1 MTFDTDTR
9 IPSDEKPTLFIIT
22 GLSGSGK
29 STAMT
34 AFEDAGYYCVDNMP
48 VKLLPVL
55 LETPPVTDETPAGV
69 TCVMDIREKGF
80 LSHYKDVFQVMRHT
94 GQPFQLLFFEAE
106 EPVLIQRYSQ
116 TRRQHPLAMGK
127 SLVESI
133 RIEKQQLDP
142 LRKEADQLIDTT
154 RMNVHELKAMVRG
167 IADRGKRYRAMRILL
182 MSFGFKYGIPLNSD
196 LVMDVRFLPNPFF
209 VPELKALDGRNRTLR
224 CYVFQEAESTEF
236 LERYGAFLVGLIPLY
251 EREGKSYLTISI
263 GCTGGRHR
271 SVAVCEELHER
282 LRSAF
287 PGMTFDI
294 IHRDIEQDV

>member
-1 MTFDTDTR
+1 V
-9 IPSDEKPTLFIIT
+9 EKPALFIIT

-80 LSHYKDVFQVMRHT
+80 LSHYKDVFQMLRRT
-94 GQPFQLLFFEAE
+94 GQPFQLLFFEAD

-127 SLVESI
+127 GLVESI
-133 RIEKQQLDP
+133 RIEKQQLEP

-167 IADRGKRYRAMRILL
+167 IADRGKSSKTMRILL

-209 VPELKALDGRNRTLR
+209 VPELKALDGRDRTLQR
-224 CYVFQEAESTEF
+224 YVFQEAESTEF
-236 LERYGAFLVGLIPLY
+236 LERYGAFLVRLIPLY

-271 SVAVCEELHER
+271 SVAVCEELYER

-287 PGMTFDI
+287 PAMTIDI
-294 IHRDIEQDV
+294 MHRDIEQEV

>member
-1 MTFDTDTR
+1 MTFDTDNR
-9 IPSDEKPTLFIIT
+9 IPTDGKPTLFIIT

-48 VKLLPVL
+48 VRLLPVL
-55 LETPPVTDETPAGV
+55 LETPLVQDEMPAGV

-80 LSHYKDVFQVMRHT
+80 PAHYKEVFQELRRT

-106 EPVLIQRYSQ
+106 EPVLIQRFSQ
-116 TRRQHPLAMGK
+116 TRRQHPLSVGK
-127 SLVESI
+127 SLIESI
-133 RIEKQQLDP
+133 RTERKQLEP

-167 IADRGKRYRAMRILL
+167 IADRGKNDKVMRILL

-209 VPELKALDGRNRTLR
+209 VSELKALDGRDRILR
-224 CYVFQEAESTEF
+224 SYVFQEAESIAF
-236 LERYGAFLVGLIPLY
+236 LEQYGALLKGLIPLY

-271 SVAVCEELHER
+271 SVAVCEELYER
-282 LRSAF
+282 LRGEF
-287 PGMTFDI
+287 PDMTIDI
-294 IHRDIEQDV
+294 MHRDIEQEI

>member
-9 IPSDEKPTLFIIT
+9 TPFDEKPTLFIIT

-29 STAMT
+29 STAMA

-48 VKLLPVL
+48 VKLLPAL
-55 LETPPVTDETPAGV
+55 LETPQINDEKPAGL

-80 LSHYKDVFQVMRHT
+80 LSHYKEVFQLLRSI
-94 GQPFQLLFFEAE
+94 GQPFQLLFFEAD

-116 TRRQHPLAMGK
+116 TRRQHPLASGK
-127 SLVESI
+127 TLIESI
-133 RIEKQQLDP
+133 RTEKQQLEP
-142 LRKEADQLIDTT
+142 LRKDADLLIDTT

-167 IADRGKRYRAMRILL
+167 IADRGKSSKSMRILL
-182 MSFGFKYGIPLNSD
+182 LSFGFKYGIPLNSD

-209 VPELKALDGRNRTLR
+209 VPELKALDGRDPVLR
-224 CYVFQEAESTEF
+224 AYVFQHLESTRF
-236 LERYGAFLVGLIPLY
+236 LDRYSSFLKELIPLY

-282 LRSAF
+282 LRNAF
-287 PGMTFDI
+287 PAMIIDI
-294 IHRDIEQDV
+294 MHRDIEQEV